1 MSAAVGGAP
10 PTHGHS
16 DSLNG
21 RNPTIPA
28 IPSVNGNVSLPDHTR
43 KPSMTVTP
51 AGATGFATN
60 GGAPSGPQNKPA
72 IQFGALGMHNS
83 AGSPAMGTPPSLAHQ
98 NSANLSVSQL
108 NPRASSPSNSPS
120 PIPQPASVSGGRPPQ
135 GFGGP
140 GNGYTFGQMPG
151 DPGDMSGMPRGPMPI
166 QFGAQQEHI
175 RRGSGHSIHSE
186 SGGPGIPPAGPN
198 TGHRGGYQGGRGRGS
213 YNPYQQQSAPYSP
226 QQPFRPAP
234 NGRQFQG
241 NFSGRGQPLPY
252 QSSPAMGTRSPAL
265 VNAQPGTPNMGGQVH
280 MVQPGM
286 PQPNGYFMGP
296 QHVKNHPPF
305 PSSRDPAK
313 DPNREPAR
321 EKGKPTRGRGRGGA
335 RGFGRGKGPGRGGHE
350 EGSITFSKD
359 PASDRYR
366 PGLATSQPAQ
376 VVPELAQASLQVFP
390 NAPLPYPDL
399 SPESGNFERFHEHVL
414 TSRTQ
419 GYPMTQ
425 ADPSIQQMYM
435 QQMQMYGNPQGM
447 QGQFNAPYG
456 MQPQSPR
463 PPYNQSMY
471 GAPTMQP
478 SYSNQG
484 APPPSM
490 SRQSSQISAPDR
502 PGSSVGQQPPT
513 PAPAGPPQA
522 NRAPSV
528 SSQKAF
534 TVPPKKSAAIIIKN
548 ASGEVVSFNKSP
560 ASPATST
567 PVSATVPAQPE
578 PTPPS
583 RTASAADNP
592 HARTESVSTK
602 SADEVKKAMQE
613 AVAKKIAE
621 DEARLK
627 REKDLAEKAE
637 MDKEAAELAKR
648 EATEAEDARAK
659 AEEREKEAKEA
670 AEKAEAAT
678 QEEAAKKPEA
688 ESEEASEEE
697 SEEEPEQKP
706 EEDKSKDVPAP
717 ETQSQEDEIDLDA
730 LAAEMEAEEAAR
742 EAEELRREEEY
753 TKRKA
758 AQREAELKKAQEEAA
773 AYEENMKELERKAEE
788 EELAREKEKA
798 DAASGDEDNK
808 KMFAELKRN
817 PFGTP
822 SGESPA
828 GVTPAESGT
837 ATPVSDVSMPPP
849 TKTSGRRPKAAELTL
864 DTKKPVEPP
873 EPSATL
879 KALQS
884 AKKLGDISK
893 VVYPS
898 DIASPNPALNANAPA
913 DRGFKYNKEFLLQF
927 QSVFKE
933 KPTLDWDAR
942 IREAL
947 GDGDASARPSAS
959 ARTPSGMGGRSASA
973 RGPAQMG
980 FGPMGN
986 FGGVNRAALAP
997 GTTSEQRFAASNAA
1011 MRAGPMAA
1019 NPFAQFGRPGGQ
1031 MAPPMGRTPSNNPLG
1046 PIPGSPRVAGGSSR
1060 GGSRAES
1067 KRNKPHKHNAEENK
1081 QMPLTA
1087 GMNIGTLEVSAT
1099 GWKPRSL
1106 GQPMVSGPAPGGE
1119 GLMDPEMVQRKT
1131 KSLLNKMTPEKFDRI
1146 SDQILEIS
1154 GQSKHESDGRTL
1166 RQVIQLTFEKATDEA
1181 HWAGMYAQFCRR
1193 MLESMSVDIRDEG
1206 IKDKNGNVVTGG
1218 NLFRKYL
1225 LNRCQEEFERGWKV
1239 NLPPQPEGQSEEAIM
1254 LSDEYY
1260 VAMAAK
1266 RRGLGLVK
1274 FIGELFKLQMLTERI
1289 MHECVKKLVDYEGTP
1304 DEAEI
1309 ESLTSLLQTV
1319 GKQLDN
1325 PESKAQGRMDL
1336 YFERINQMI
1345 AIPDLNSRLRFML
1358 MDVVDLRSK
1367 GWSSKADNKGPKTIT
1382 EIREEAERQARED
1395 ELRRLA
1401 TQSNRGGGGGRMP
1414 MGRGDARNFSY
1425 GQVPPPD
1432 NSNRV
1437 GTDDL
1442 RRLGNRNTRNP
1453 SNTTGLGG
1461 PPSLMGGRT
1470 NSGRRGLGPGGLLAR
1485 GDDSA
1490 TSSRTGTPPAQKEKK
1505 DESSTNAFS
1514 ALAALE
1520 NDGPASPPSNPASP
1534 PTQKSQPS
1542 IERERSRSPEKST
1555 A

>member
-1 MSAAVGGAP
+1 MSAAVGGVSSP
-10 PTHGHS
+10 HGHS
-16 DSLNG
+16 DSVNG

-28 IPSVNGNVSLPDHTR
+28 IPAVNGNVSLPDHNR

-51 AGATGFATN
+51 AGTTGFAAN
-60 GGAPSGPQNKPA
+60 GGAPGPQTKPA
-72 IQFGALGMHNS
+72 IQFGAIGMSNP

-98 NSANLSVSQL
+98 NAANLSVSQL

-120 PIPQPASVSGGRPPQ
+120 PIPQPVGVSGGRPPQ
-135 GFGGP
+135 TFNSQ
-140 GNGYTFGQMPG
+140 GNGYTFGQMHG
-151 DPGDMSGMPRGPMPI
+151 EHSDPSVRSIAKTSIQADTALQGMTRPVPI
-166 QFGAQQEHI
+166 QFGPPDHM
-175 RRGSGHSIHSE
+175 RRNSSQSVHSDA
-186 SGGPGIPPAGPN
+186 GGPGLPPAGPN
-198 TGHRGGYQGGRGRGS
+198 SHRGNFPGRGRGS
-213 YNPYQQQSAPYSP
+213 YNPYPHQNAPFPPQQQYRPGSNNRPF
-226 QQPFRPAP
+226 QP
-234 NGRQFQG
+234 GY
-241 NFSGRGQPLPY
+241 SGRGQGAPY
-252 QSSPAMGTRSPAL
+252 PGSPAMGTRSPAL
-265 VNAQPGTPNMGGQVH
+265 MNAQPGTPVGGQAH

-286 PQPNGYFMGP
+286 QPPNGYHNMGP
-296 QHVKNHPPF
+296 QYVKSHPPF
-305 PSSRDPAK
+305 PSSRDPA
-313 DPNREPAR
+313 REPAR
-321 EKGKPTRGRGRGGA
+321 ERGKPTRGRNRGGGRG
-335 RGFGRGKGPGRGGHE
+335 GRGKGPGRGGHE
-350 EGSITFSKD
+350 EGSTTFSRD
-359 PASDRYR
+359 PASNRYR
-366 PGLATSQPAQ
+366 PDLARPQPVQ
-376 VVPELAQASLQVFP
+376 VAPELVQAPTQVFP
-390 NAPLPYPDL
+390 NAPMPFPDL
-399 SPESGNFERFHEHVL
+399 SPESGNFERFQEHVL
-414 TSRTQ
+414 TLRAQ

-435 QQMQMYGNPQGM
+435 QQMQMYGPQTM
-447 QGQFNAPYG
+447 QGQFNPPYG
-456 MQPQSPR
+456 IQPQSPR

-471 GAPTMQP
+471 APNMQP

-484 APPPSM
+484 GPPVSM

-502 PGSSVGQQPPT
+502 PGSSVGQQAPST
-513 PAPAGPPQA
+513 PAPAGPQHNASRTPSIS
-522 NRAPSV
+522 APKTS
-528 SSQKAF
+528 F
-534 TVPPKKSAAIIIKN
+534 TVPPKKSAAITIKN
-548 ASGEVVSFNKSP
+548 TAGEVVSFTKPP

-567 PVSATVPAQPE
+567 PISATVPPVSA

-583 RTASAADNP
+583 RTTSAADNN
-592 HARTESVSTK
+592 HGRTESVSAK
-602 SADEVKKAMQE
+602 SAEEVKKSWQE

-621 DEARLK
+621 DEARS
-627 REKDLAEKAE
+627 RVEKETAEKVEPNRDVA
-637 MDKEAAELAKR
+637 DAPAKIDVV
-648 EATEAEDARAK
+648 EEEEVEKTEAPK
-659 AEEREKEAKEA
+659 QAETT
-670 AEKAEAAT
+670 AETEVENT
-678 QEEAAKKPEA
+678 PEHPEEAAA
-688 ESEEASEEE
+688 ETTKA
-697 SEEEPEQKP
+697 
-706 EEDKSKDVPAP
+706 D
-717 ETQSQEDEIDLDA
+717 EDEIDYDA

-742 EAEELRREEEY
+742 EVEELRLEEEY
-753 TKRKA
+753 KKRKA
-758 AQREAELKKAQEEAA
+758 AQREAEQKKAKEEAA
-773 AYEENMKELERKAEE
+773 AYEANMKELERKAEE
-788 EELAREKEKA
+788 LELAREKEKA
-798 DAASGDEDNK
+798 EGGSGDDDSK
-808 KMFAELKRN
+808 KMFAELKPN

-822 SGESPA
+822 ASGESPA
-828 GVTPAESGT
+828 AVTPVESGT
-837 ATPVSDVSMPPP
+837 ATPVSDASMPPP
-849 TKTSGRRPKAAELTL
+849 AAKAPGRRAKAAELTL

-884 AKKLGDISK
+884 AKKLENISK

-947 GDGDASARPSAS
+947 GDGETSARPSAS
-959 ARTPSGMGGRSASA
+959 ARTPSGMGNRSASS
-973 RGPAQMG
+973 RGPGPMN

-986 FGGVNRAALAP
+986 FGNMNNRTPLQP
-997 GTTSEQRFAASNAA
+997 GSTSEQRFAASNAA
-1011 MRAGPMAA
+1011 LRSGAMTV

-1046 PIPGSPRVAGGSSR
+1046 PMPGSPRVGGASR

-1067 KRNKPHKHNAEENK
+1067 KRSKHTAKQAAEENK
-1081 QMPLTA
+1081 SMPLTA
-1087 GMNIGTLEVSAT
+1087 GMNIGSLEVSAT

-1106 GQPMVSGPAPGGE
+1106 GQPMVSGPAPGGD

-1131 KSLLNKMTPEKFDRI
+1131 KSLLNKMTPEKFDKI

-1154 GQSKHESDGRTL
+1154 GQSKHEKDGRTL

-1193 MLESMSVDIRDEG
+1193 MLESMSADIRDEG

-1239 NLPPQPEGQSEEAIM
+1239 NLPPRPEGQNEETVM

-1260 VAMAAK
+1260 IAAAAK

-1289 MHECVKKLVDYEGTP
+1289 MHECVKKLVDYEGIP

-1336 YFERINQMI
+1336 YFERIKQMI
-1345 AIPDLNSRLRFML
+1345 ELPELPSRLRFML
-1358 MDVVDLRSK
+1358 MDVIDLRSK

-1401 TQSNRGGGGGRMP
+1401 AQNNRGGGGGRMP
-1414 MGRGDARNFSY
+1414 MGRGDARNFSGY

-1442 RRLGNRNTRNP
+1442 RRLGRNTRNP
-1453 SNTTGLGG
+1453 SHTGPGSLG

-1490 TSSRTGTPPAQKEKK
+1490 TSSRTGTPPAQKDKEKK
-1505 DESSTNAFS
+1505 DESNTNAF
-1514 ALAALE
+1514 
-1520 NDGPASPPSNPASP
+1520 
-1534 PTQKSQPS
+1534 
-1542 IERERSRSPEKST
+1542 R
-1555 A
+1555 